1 MTTSQLML
9 GAAAAALA
17 LMAALPSPAPAQA
30 HAPDRRHLA
39 SVSVEALQRTYL
51 ECDRVSTHTLLDLG
65 SAAHC
70 SMVGEELKHRVFGG
84 DFERLIAWWRANKWT
99 GAEAISD
106 AQPQDHAAGA
116 R

>member
-30 HAPDRRHLA
+30 HVPDRRHLT

-51 ECDRVSTHTLLDLG
+51 ECDRVATHTLLDLG

-84 DFERLIAWWRANKWT
+84 DFERLIAWWRANKWG
-99 GAEAISD
+99 GAEAVSD
-106 AQPQDHAAGA
+106 SQLLDRGA
-116 R
+116 DVR